1 MAIAP
6 TPETTTDTRIT
17 DEYIA
22 QLRADFDN
30 HRTAQLMQNAVTRNS
45 IDLVSR
51 NHRVVAATDHSFS
64 NLLDSWKVTNQ
75 KQSGRCWLFA
85 GLNLFRPA
93 AMTALNLKAFEFS
106 QNYTLFWDKFERANY
121 FLEAMIE
128 TADREIDDRTVA
140 FLLERPLDDGGQWN
154 MFVNIIRKHG
164 IVPKY
169 AMPETQSSSATR
181 KMNEQ
186 LLARLRKGALEVRS
200 CLAGDNVNEQVQE
213 TKKKIL
219 EEIYRMLSI
228 HLGTPPTEFD
238 WQWNDKDKVF
248 HQDGE
253 MTPLEFANRYF
264 QTDPQDYVCLV
275 NDPRKTSSYNN
286 TYTVEFL
293 GNVVGGDIVK
303 YLNVD
308 VQTMKQL
315 TMATLLD
322 GEPVWMGCDVGKMM
336 DRKEGV
342 WDVDLFKYEDVYDAK
357 LTLTKAERLDY
368 HETLMTHAMLFTGVD
383 VIDDE
388 NGQRARRWRVENSW
402 GDENG
407 KKGFYTMNDSWF
419 DEFMF
424 EVAIHKKYLS
434 EELLAAWDLE
444 PTPLRPWD
452 PMGALARRSS

>member
-6 TPETTTDTRIT
+6 TPETTTDNRLT

-22 QLRADFDN
+22 QLRLDFQS
-30 HRTAQLMQNAVTRNS
+30 HPTAQLMQNAVTRNS

-93 AMTALNLKAFEFS
+93 AMEALNLKAFEFS

-200 CLAGDNVNEQVQE
+200 CLEEGNAAEQVQA
-213 TKKKIL
+213 TKENIL
-219 EEIYRMLSI
+219 GEVYRMLCI

-248 HQDGE
+248 HNDGE
-253 MTPLEFANRYF
+253 MTPLEFTKQYF
-264 QTDPQDYVCLV
+264 QTDPQDYVCIV
-275 NDPRKTSSYNN
+275 NDPRSTSSYNN

-293 GNVVGGDIVK
+293 GNVVGGDVVK

-342 WDVDLFKYEDVYDAK
+342 WDVDLFEYEDVYDAE

-383 VIDDE
+383 VIEGE

-434 EELLAAWDLE
+434 AEQLAAWDLQ

-452 PMGALARRSS
+452 PMGALARRS

>member
-6 TPETTTDTRIT
+6 TPETTTDNRLT

-22 QLRADFDN
+22 QLRADFDS
-30 HRTAQLMQNAVTRNS
+30 HPTAQLMQNAVTRNG
-45 IDLVSR
+45 IDLISR
-51 NHRVVAATDHSFS
+51 NHSVVAATDHSFS

-93 AMTALNLKAFEFS
+93 AMEALNLKKFEFS

-121 FLEAMIE
+121 FLEAVIE

-186 LLARLRKGALEVRS
+186 LLARLRKGALELRS
-200 CLAGDNVNEQVQE
+200 CLEVGISSEQVQV
-213 TKKKIL
+213 TKKNIL
-219 EEIYRMLSI
+219 EEVYRMLCI

-248 HQDGE
+248 HNEGE

-264 QTDPQDYVCLV
+264 QTDPSDYVCLV
-275 NDPRKTSSYNN
+275 NDPRSTSSYNN

-308 VQTMKQL
+308 VPTMKQL

-342 WDVDLFKYEDVYDAK
+342 WDVDLFKYEDVYDAE
-357 LTLTKAERLDY
+357 LTLTKAERLEY

-383 VIDDE
+383 VIEDE
-388 NGQRARRWRVENSW
+388 NGQGARRWRVENSW

-434 EELLAAWDLE
+434 EELLAAWALQ

-452 PMGALARRSS
+452 PMGALASRS

>member
-6 TPETTTDTRIT
+6 TPDTTTDNRLT
-17 DEYIA
+17 DQYIA
-22 QLRADFDN
+22 QLRADFN
-30 HRTAQLMQNAVTRNS
+30 SHPTAQLMQNAVTRNS

-51 NHRVVAATDHSFS
+51 NHSVVAATDHSFS
-64 NLLDSWKVTNQ
+64 NLLDTWKVTNQ

-93 AMTALNLKAFEFS
+93 AMQALNLKAFEFS

-200 CLAGDNVNEQVQE
+200 CIEVGNADEQVQAI
-213 TKKKIL
+213 KKNIL
-219 EEIYRMLSI
+219 EEVYRMLCI

-248 HQDGE
+248 HNDGE
-253 MTPLEFANRYF
+253 MTPLEFSKRYF
-264 QTDPQDYVCLV
+264 QTDPEDYVCLV
-275 NDPRKTSSYNN
+275 NDPRSTSSYNS

-308 VQTMKQL
+308 SQTMKQL

-342 WDVDLFKYEDVYDAK
+342 WDVDLFKYEDVYDAE

-383 VIDDE
+383 VIEDE

-407 KKGFYTMNDSWF
+407 KQGFYTMNDSWF

-434 EELLAAWDLE
+434 KEQLAAWDLE

-452 PMGALARRSS
+452 PMGALARRSE

>member
-6 TPETTTDTRIT
+6 TPETTTDTRLT

-22 QLRADFDN
+22 QLRTDFN
-30 HRTAQLMQNAVTRNS
+30 SHPTAQLMQNAVTSNS

-51 NHRVVAATDHSFS
+51 NHSVVATTDHSFS

-93 AMTALNLKAFEFS
+93 AMAALNLKAFEFS

-200 CLAGDNVNEQVQE
+200 CLAGDNVNEQVQA
-213 TKKKIL
+213 TKKNIL
-219 EEIYRMLSI
+219 EEVFRMLSI

-248 HQDGE
+248 HNDGE

-336 DRKEGV
+336 DRNEGV

-357 LTLTKAERLDY
+357 LTLTKAERLEY

-383 VIDDE
+383 VIEDE
-388 NGQRARRWRVENSW
+388 NGQAARRWRVENSW

-452 PMGALARRSS
+452 PMGALARRS

>member
-6 TPETTTDTRIT
+6 TPETTTDTRLT

-22 QLRADFDN
+22 QLRADFN
-30 HRTAQLMQNAVTRNS
+30 SHPTAQLMQNAVTSNS

-51 NHRVVAATDHSFS
+51 NHSVVAATDHSFS

-93 AMTALNLKAFEFS
+93 AMEALNLKVFEFS

-128 TADREIDDRTVA
+128 IADREIDDRTVA

-200 CLAGDNVNEQVQE
+200 CLEADNVSEQVQA
-213 TKKKIL
+213 TKKNIL
-219 EEIYRMLSI
+219 EEVYRMLSI

-248 HQDGE
+248 HDDGE

-322 GEPVWMGCDVGKMM
+322 GDPVWMGCDVGKMM

-444 PTPLRPWD
+444 PIPLRPWD
-452 PMGALARRSS
+452 PMGALARRS

>member
-6 TPETTTDTRIT
+6 TPEITTDTRLT

-22 QLRADFDN
+22 QLRADFN
-30 HRTAQLMQNAVTRNS
+30 SHPTAQLMQNAVTSNS

-51 NHRVVAATDHSFS
+51 NHSVVATTDHSFS

-200 CLAGDNVNEQVQE
+200 CLAGDNVSEQVQA
-213 TKKKIL
+213 TKKNIL
-219 EEIYRMLSI
+219 EEVYRMLSI
-228 HLGTPPTEFD
+228 HLGTPPTKFD

-248 HQDGE
+248 HNDGE

-336 DRKEGV
+336 DRNEGV

-357 LTLTKAERLDY
+357 LTLTKAERLEY

-383 VIDDE
+383 VIDGE

-434 EELLAAWDLE
+434 EELLEAWDLE
-444 PTPLRPWD
+444 PAPLRPWD
-452 PMGALARRSS
+452 PMGALARRS

>member
-1 MAIAP
+1 M
-6 TPETTTDTRIT
+6 E
-17 DEYIA
+17 
-22 QLRADFDN
+22 
-30 HRTAQLMQNAVTRNS
+30 
-45 IDLVSR
+45 
-51 NHRVVAATDHSFS
+51 
-64 NLLDSWKVTNQ
+64 
-75 KQSGRCWLFA
+75 
-85 GLNLFRPA
+85 
-93 AMTALNLKAFEFS
+93 ALNLKEFEFS

-140 FLLERPLDDGGQWN
+140 LLLECPLDDGGQWN
-154 MFVNIIRKHG
+154 MFVNIISKHG

-186 LLARLRKGALEVRS
+186 LLARLRKGAAEVRS
-200 CLAGDNVNEQVQE
+200 CLEVGNAGEQVQA
-213 TKKKIL
+213 TKKNIL
-219 EEIYRMLSI
+219 EEVYRMLCI

-248 HQDGE
+248 HNDGE
-253 MTPLEFANRYF
+253 MTPLEFAKRYF

-275 NDPRKTSSYNN
+275 HDPRSTSAYNN

-308 VQTMKQL
+308 VPTMKQL

-342 WDVDLFKYEDVYDAK
+342 WDVDLFKYEDVYDAE
-357 LTLTKAERLDY
+357 LTLTKAERLEY

-383 VIDDE
+383 VIEDE

-434 EELLAAWDLE
+434 AELLAAWDLQ

-452 PMGALARRSS
+452 PMGALARRS